1 MARVSVSSFFC
12 SAIGF
17 FIFFF
22 GFDWQTT
29 TWLPSPTW
37 ALRSKSNSVSS
48 SGHRAAYLG
57 GYIVLWGYIVIGQ
70 MGHHAFAVNA
80 CKALLP
86 SFLIGIASEDHNHLI
101 SQRCFAFAK

>member
-1 MARVSVSSFFC
+1 
-12 SAIGF
+12 
-17 FIFFF
+17 
-22 GFDWQTT
+22 
-29 TWLPSPTW
+29 
-37 ALRSKSNSVSS
+37 
-48 SGHRAAYLG
+48 
-57 GYIVLWGYIVIGQ
+57 